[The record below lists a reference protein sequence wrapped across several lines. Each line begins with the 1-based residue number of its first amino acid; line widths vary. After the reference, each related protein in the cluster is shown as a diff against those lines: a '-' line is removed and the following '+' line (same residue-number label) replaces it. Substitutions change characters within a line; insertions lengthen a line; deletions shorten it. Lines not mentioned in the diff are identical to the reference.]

1 MSTPPPERRVEKSI
15 VLDAT
20 PEEVWDAVA
29 TGPGMSS
36 WFVPHTY
43 DDSGG
48 GAEAD
53 FGGGQTAGGRVLD
66 LEPGRRVVYGAPEGT
81 PQDQAGLALE
91 FLVEGRAQG
100 STVLRLVQSGFSAED
115 WEQQYEGMS
124 RGWDQYL
131 HNLVSYFAY
140 FRGKPVTNV
149 VGLTFTTADAVAVW
163 AGFHAALGISPSVEV
178 GDKVTLKP
186 VGIPAIE
193 GVVDVHDPGCLGV
206 RSEVGLHRFGGFGGM
221 ATVAHYFYGVSLDA
235 TEATKN
241 WQSWLTKL
249 FPATPTPMA

>member
-1 MSTPPPERRVEKSI
+1 MSTPSPERRVEKSI

-48 GAEAD
+48 EAEAD
-53 FGGGQTAGGRVLD
+53 FGGGQLAGGRVVD
-66 LEPGRRVVYGAPEGT
+66 LEPGRRIRYAAPEGSE
-81 PQDQAGLALE
+81 QDQAGFALE

-100 STVLRLVQSGFSAED
+100 STVLRLMQSGFSAED

-131 HNLVSYFAY
+131 HNLASYFTY

-149 VGLTFTTADAVAVW
+149 VALSFTTAAVSSR
-163 AGFHAALGISPSVEV
+163 FHEALGISPSAAV
-178 GDKVTLKP
+178 GDKVTLTAA
-186 VGIPAIE
+186 GLPAIE

-206 RSEVGLHRFGGFGGM
+206 RSDVGLHRFGGFGGM
-221 ATVAHYFYGVSLDA
+221 ATVAHYFYGVSLDTA
-235 TEATKN
+235 EATQD

-249 FPATPTPMA
+249 VATA